1 MEDSKKIRFLDKYAG
16 SSICLAFTVI
26 NKMRRKRRVEDIKRV
41 LIIELFEMGAAIMA
55 YSALSYIRE
64 NLDDPDIYVITL
76 DRVKPSWDILN
87 TIPEENFYTIRG
99 KNLFTFA
106 TSLLKQVWLLRK
118 KHIDL
123 IVDFELFMRIP
134 AIISFMIK
142 SKLRAGFNR
151 YLIEGLYR
159 GNFYDINCAFNQ
171 NAHISKNFLALTK
184 AAIHQEDNIPNH
196 KGTISSR
203 EITNPKYT
211 SDAQLRESMIERIQ
225 ELHAYDR
232 NDIYVVSPDVGKILP
247 VRNYPRDYLVEV
259 IKELLKFNQNALAV
273 LIGIDENMPI
283 CRYIE
288 ERVNDARCI
297 NFCSRTESIFD
308 LMELLSLSKLVIT
321 NDNGHAHFAAMTET
335 KIIALFSTDSPFMYG
350 PLGKCVILYSHFHC
364 SPCINAFNHKSSVC
378 TNNLCLQA
386 IKPETVVKYTVD
398 ILNDKLQYKTINNKV
413 PYI

>member
-16 SSICLAFTVI
+16 SSICFVFTMI
-26 NKMRRKRRVEDIKRV
+26 NKMRPRRKVGEIKNI

-55 YSALSYIRE
+55 YPSLRYIKE
-64 NLDDPDIYVITL
+64 NLDDPVIHVITL
-76 DRVKPSWDILN
+76 DRVKPSWDIIDI
-87 TIPEENFYTIRG
+87 IPEENFFTIKG
-99 KNLFTFA
+99 KNLFTFI

-134 AIISFMIK
+134 AIISFLIK

-159 GNFYDINCAFNQ
+159 GGFYDINCAFNQ

-184 AAIHQEDNIPNH
+184 AAIHQENNIPNH
-196 KGTISSR
+196 KGTISNR
-203 EITNPKYT
+203 EIDIPKYR
-211 SDAQLRESMIERIQ
+211 SNAQLNKSIVEKIQ
-225 ELHAYDR
+225 KIYPYDK

-247 VRNYPRDYLVEV
+247 VRNYPKDYLVAA

-288 ERVNDARCI
+288 ERVHDKRCI
-297 NFCSRTESIFD
+297 NFCSQTESIFD
-308 LMELLSLSKLVIT
+308 LMELMSLSKLVIT
-321 NDNGHAHFAAMTET
+321 NDNGHAHFAALTET

-350 PLGKCVILYSHFHC
+350 PLGNCVILYSHFHC

-378 TNNLCLQA
+378 TNNLCLQS
-386 IKPETVVKYTVD
+386 IKPETVVKYSVD
-398 ILNDKLQYKTINNKV
+398 LLNDKLKYKTINNKV